1 MRVVSFFWKYAV
13 ASVAGG
19 VRRAWEKFS
28 PWAAEYALPYAVG
41 ALTFCVVAGF
51 HPGKLAVL
59 AAYWVGRWYA
69 AQNLVMKLRSVKL
82 FALGMLGIW
91 LLDASAPID
100 PIFWGMLLAELG
112 IRAVLYARRVYARAA
127 SF

>member
-19 VRRAWEKFS
+19 VRRAWEKIS

-51 HPGKLAVL
+51 HPGSWLFWPPTGW
-59 AAYWVGRWYA
+59 AAGTPHRTW
-69 AQNLVMKLRSVKL
+69 
-82 FALGMLGIW
+82 
-91 LLDASAPID
+91 
-100 PIFWGMLLAELG
+100 
-112 IRAVLYARRVYARAA
+112 
-127 SF
+127 

>member
-1 MRVVSFFWKYAV
+1 PPLATHF
-13 ASVAGG
+13 
-19 VRRAWEKFS
+19 
-28 PWAAEYALPYAVG
+28 PYP
-41 ALTFCVVAGF
+41 TRFRS
-51 HPGKLAVL
+51 KLAVL

-112 IRAVLYARRVYARAA
+112 IRAVLYARRVR
-127 SF
+127 SEEHTSELQSRENL